1 SFAAHLL
8 RLYPRECGVDP
19 AFVEDDGS
27 QFNEHLDREW
37 ALWLDEELG
46 PGGTHHPVWREALA
60 VLRLDDIKDL
70 ATQLSNELIPL
81 HEVTRYVR
89 SETTPLPPGIRV
101 WLESLAAHAVRLRK
115 DRPKVTTIERMLEA
129 AADFLT
135 DLAGGRSLSRES
147 EDDVGFDRKV
157 PGITKAW

>member
-1 SFAAHLL
+1 EWEQMMDVLARYALGKPQLNDLAGKALRELEKSQIGTIHSFAAHLL
-8 RLYPRECGVDP
+8 RLYPREFGGDP

-37 ALWLDEELG
+37 ALVLDEALG
-46 PGGTHHPVWREALA
+46 PGGTYHPVWREALA

-115 DRPKVTTIERMLEA
+115 DRP
-129 AADFLT
+129 
-135 DLAGGRSLSRES
+135 
-147 EDDVGFDRKV
+147 
-157 PGITKAW
+157 